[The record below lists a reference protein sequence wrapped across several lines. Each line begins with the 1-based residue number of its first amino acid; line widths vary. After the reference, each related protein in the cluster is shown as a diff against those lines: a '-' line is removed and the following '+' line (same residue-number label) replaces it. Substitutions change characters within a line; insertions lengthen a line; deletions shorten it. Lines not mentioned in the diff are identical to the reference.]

1 MFFSS
6 CADRDQE
13 RILFTRQILLTRS
26 DYLELFREKCK
37 RKKELHI
44 IPLQLPNASNY
55 VNYSGCLVTR
65 EAIMFIRF
73 VGVRGENS
81 T

>member
-6 CADRDQE
+6 CVDRDRQK
-13 RILFTRQILLTRS
+13 ILFTRQILLMRS

-37 RKKELHI
+37 RKKELVI
-44 IPLQLPNASNY
+44 IPLQLPIGSY
-55 VNYSGCLVTR
+55 YMNYSGCLVAR
-65 EAIMFIRF
+65 EAILFIRSA
-73 VGVRGENS
+73 GVENS

>member
-6 CADRDQE
+6 CVDRNRE
-13 RILFTRQILLTRS
+13 KILFTRQILLMKS

-37 RKKELHI
+37 RKKELDI
-44 IPLQLPNASNY
+44 IPLQLPNASY
-55 VNYSGCLVTR
+55 YMNYSWCLVAR
-65 EAIMFIRF
+65 EAIMFIRSA
-73 VGVRGENS
+73 GVENS